1 MFIPVSCCSPGLQPS
16 VFTPLLS
23 VLKGLSLRQKD
34 PVVLADF
41 RVGVASCL
49 PQISASP
56 EQISTPSTKVLFNI
70 VFFFGGGGQGPIM

>member
-1 MFIPVSCCSPGLQPS
+1 MFSPVSCCSLGLLPS

-23 VLKGLSLRQKD
+23 VRKGLSLRQKD
-34 PVVLADF
+34 PVVLADS

-56 EQISTPSTKVLFNI
+56 EQISTPATEVLFKH
-70 VFFFGGGGQGPIM
+70 FFAGGQGPIM